1 MFNLVGLLLGPYK
14 IPAIIGG
21 VMLAVSAFF
30 GWLWVHDHN
39 IREQAVLEFNQAQE
53 ELLKQKQA
61 EFEKQKQELIDQ
73 ANKLRADASQK
84 QQQLDNLNSEIE
96 TIIKSKVKGAD
107 DKAHE
112 YFKEVVKQLQRKY
125 GENK

>member
-1 MFNLVGLLLGPYK
+1 MFGLLNLLGPYK
-14 IPAIIGG
+14 LPAMIAG
-21 VMLAVSAFF
+21 VMLAISTFF

-39 IREQAVLEFNQAQE
+39 IREEAVKEFNLAQE
-53 ELLKQKQA
+53 KLLAEKEA
-61 EFEKQKQELIDQ
+61 EFAKQKQELLDQ
-73 ANKLRADASQK
+73 ATKLRQDATAK
-84 QQQLDNLNSEIE
+84 QQQIETMNSEIE
-96 TIIKSKVKGAD
+96 ILIKTKVQGAE